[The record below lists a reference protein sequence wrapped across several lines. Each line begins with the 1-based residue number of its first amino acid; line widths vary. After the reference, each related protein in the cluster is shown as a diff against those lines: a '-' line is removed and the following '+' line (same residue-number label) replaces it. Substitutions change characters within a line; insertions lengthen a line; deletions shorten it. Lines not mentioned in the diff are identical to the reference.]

1 MGGSG
6 RGPRAPLTGPL
17 NLQLWASARPT
28 RYTRSAARPACRPAP
43 TRSIAAPASAPS
55 AASAQKVRPPPSQ
68 DPQKEPRAGPPTS
81 HPRLGARTC
90 GPRCS
95 TGTCPREGSASLC
108 QGWSSPSGS
117 EAAAGQGL
125 PPRGQHPG
133 RGRAEGGGSPVPPQ
147 AGEGSLGR
155 SPRKPL
161 SCRDGSGRH
170 LQKLQLRVQ
179 APVSLHAQR
188 GGLRPWG
195 GHNSRLP
202 DLVSAGPRERAC
214 RPAGGRWG
222 PSGSHLSPTAGAQG
236 ATGSVRSGPAHG
248 AVPWRAAPSS
258 PRSMPG
264 PTASTAPAPTFLSR

>member
-1 MGGSG
+1 MGGGSG

-17 NLQLWASARPT
+17 DLQLWASARPT
-28 RYTRSAARPACRPAP
+28 RCTRSAVRPACRPAP

-90 GPRCS
+90 GPRRS
-95 TGTCPREGSASLC
+95 AGTCPREGSASLC

-117 EAAAGQGL
+117 EAAVGQGL

-133 RGRAEGGGSPVPPQ
+133 RGQGRGWGLSRAPTGGGGVP
-147 AGEGSLGR
+147 GR
-155 SPRKPL
+155 SPRKLL

-170 LQKLQLRVQ
+170 LQKPQLRVR

-214 RPAGGRWG
+214 RPAGGCWG
-222 PSGSHLSPTAGAQG
+222 RLDHTCHPQPVLRGSLG
-236 ATGSVRSGPAHG
+236 V
-248 AVPWRAAPSS
+248 
-258 PRSMPG
+258 
-264 PTASTAPAPTFLSR
+264 